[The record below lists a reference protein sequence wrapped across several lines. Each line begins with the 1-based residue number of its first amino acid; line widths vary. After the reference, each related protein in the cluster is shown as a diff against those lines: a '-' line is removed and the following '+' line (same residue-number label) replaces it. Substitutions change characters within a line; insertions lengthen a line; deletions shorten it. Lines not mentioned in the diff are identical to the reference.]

1 MDAALSA
8 NGESVRRHDPDRF
21 FCALFAPPERR
32 EALFTLYAFNHEI
45 ARAREVTSEPMLA
58 LIRLQWWREVVEG
71 APRRHEV
78 ATPLAAL
85 LQAGVLHGDDLLAM
99 IAGREVE
106 AEEAIPTLDALRGY
120 AEGIAGR
127 LAVAAGRLL
136 GAEED
141 AMRRLMALGT
151 GYGLVGILRR
161 FPVLAREG
169 RCLLPE
175 DVLAGQGLSVHA
187 AMADPKA
194 VDLAGL
200 VGVARAFL
208 AEGRGAM
215 RRPVIA
221 AALPAVLARRDLG
234 RAVAAPRGLGDRL
247 AVVAA
252 YAMGRV

>member
-8 NGESVRRHDPDRF
+8 IGETVRLHDPDRF
-21 FCALFAPPERR
+21 LATLFAPPERR

-85 LQAGVLHGDDLLAM
+85 LQAGMLRADDLLAM
-99 IAGREVE
+99 IEGRESE
-106 AEEAIPTLDALRGY
+106 AAEAIPTTDALRDY
-120 AEGIAGR
+120 AGGTAGR

-136 GAEED
+136 GAEE
-141 AMRRLMALGT
+141 AERSRLMALGT
-151 GYGLVGILRR
+151 GYGLAGILRR
-161 FPVLAREG
+161 FPALAREG

-175 DVLAGQGLSVHA
+175 DILAAQGMSRQA
-187 AMADPKA
+187 AMADPGA

-200 VGVARAFL
+200 AGVARETM
-208 AEGRGAM
+208 AEGQGAM
-215 RRPVIA
+215 RRAVIA
-221 AALPAVLARRDLG
+221 AALPAVLARRDLVRSG
-234 RAVAAPRGLGDRL
+234 AAPRGLGDRL

-252 YAMGRV
+252 YALGRV